1 MKLHALALVAIV
13 GGALSAGC
21 LSGAH
26 KLATANDSKSTEVIT
41 REIPWDGSRALVV
54 DLPANVRYV
63 QGQPAM
69 LRARGAH
76 RTVSTLTIDG
86 GRVHDKLLH
95 TGGPVELELTA
106 PDIAHFELNGR
117 SRLIIEGY
125 NQDQLSLRTQGASTV
140 EAAGRASG
148 ASVQMQGRSDIN
160 LSRLA
165 LETIDGSVGGSGVL
179 VVAPSHGGTL
189 EVRNLASAVLLTR
202 PPELK
207 TRLLDEG
214 RLVEASASR

>member
-1 MKLHALALVAIV
+1 MKLHPLALVAII
-13 GGALSAGC
+13 GGLLSAGC

-26 KLATANDSKSTEVIT
+26 KLATANDSKSTAAIT
-41 REIPWDGSRALVV
+41 REIPWDGSRVLVV

-63 QGQPAM
+63 QGQPGM

-76 RTVSTLTIDG
+76 RTVSTLSIDG

-95 TGGPVELELTA
+95 TGDAVDIEITA

-117 SRLIIEGY
+117 SRLVIEGY
-125 NQDQLSLRTQGASTV
+125 NQDQLSLRTQGAATV

-148 ASVQMQGRSDIN
+148 ASVFMQGRSDIN
-160 LSRLA
+160 LSGLS
-165 LETIDGSVGGSGVL
+165 LQTIDGSVGGTGVL
-179 VVAPSHGGTL
+179 VVAPTRGGTL

-202 PPELK
+202 PLELK
-207 TRLLDEG
+207 TTLLDEG
-214 RLVEASASR
+214 RVIEAPAR